1 MRKKA
6 IIEYFLPVFGYV
18 AVIILFAITVTVFAN
33 GVPAFKKYSLI
44 KFLTGIIWRPT
55 ASPPVFGSVPLL
67 VSTLIVSGIAMVV
80 SIPLAIATA
89 IYISKLAGETTKDIL
104 KPLTELLASV
114 PSVVYGFFGIV
125 FIAPVVQRM
134 FHLPIGQ
141 TGFTA
146 GIILAFMA
154 FPTIASISEDAITAV
169 SADIESASFALGASK
184 LETLL
189 HVVLPAAMPGI
200 ITAISLGF
208 GRAIGE
214 TMTVLM
220 VAGGALGMP
229 HSVFS
234 PMRPITATIAAEM
247 GETPVGSLHY
257 HMLFALAIELF
268 ILVILFNFIAEYYHE
283 RFSKEVTGNG

>member
-1 MRKKA
+1 MKKRA
-6 IIEYFLPVFGYV
+6 IIEYFLPIFGYI
-18 AVIILFAITVTVFAN
+18 AVIALFAI
-33 GVPAFKKYSLI
+33 AFTIFGEGISTFKEFSLWQ
-44 KFLTGIIWRPT
+44 FLTGLVWRPA
-55 ASPPVFGSVPLL
+55 ASHIKLGSVPLL
-67 VSTLIVSGIAMVV
+67 FSTLIVSSIAMFIAV
-80 SIPLAIATA
+80 PLGIATA
-89 IYISKLAGETTKDIL
+89 VYIAKLAGNNVKDIL
-104 KPLTELLASV
+104 KPLIELLASI

-125 FIAPVVQRM
+125 FMAPLVQKL

-154 FPTIASISEDAITAV
+154 LPTIASIAEDAITAV
-169 SADIESASFALGASK
+169 PSDIEAASFGLGASK
-184 LETLL
+184 FETLT
-189 HVVLPAAMPGI
+189 HIVIPAAMPGI

-229 HSVFS
+229 HSIFS

-257 HMLFALAIELF
+257 HALFALAAELF
-268 ILVILFNFIAEYYHE
+268 VLVMVFNLIAEYYHKK
-283 RFSKEVTGNG
+283 FSMLRG

>member
-6 IIEYFLPVFGYV
+6 IIEYLLPIFGYI
-18 AVIILFAITVTVFAN
+18 AVIILVSITIIIFTE
-33 GVPAFKKYSLI
+33 GIPTFKSYSFW
-44 KFLTGIIWRPT
+44 KFLTGTVWRPT
-55 ASPPVFGSVPLL
+55 SSPPIFGSVPLL
-67 VSTLIVSGIAMVV
+67 LSTLIVSGIAMLISV
-80 SIPLAIATA
+80 PLALATA
-89 IYISKLAGETTKDIL
+89 LYISKLTDETVKNIF
-104 KPLTELLASV
+104 KPLTELLASI

-125 FIAPVVQRM
+125 FIAPIVQRI

-169 SADIESASFALGASK
+169 PADLETASFALGASK
-184 LETLL
+184 LETLF
-189 HVVLPAAMPGI
+189 HVVIPASMPGI
-200 ITAISLGF
+200 ITAVSLGF

-247 GETPVGSLHY
+247 GETPIYSLHY
-257 HMLFALAIELF
+257 HALFALAAELF
-268 ILVILFNFIAEYYHE
+268 VFIILFNLIAEFY
-283 RFSKEVTGNG
+283 RGKFIDGSKTNG

>member
-1 MRKKA
+1 MKRKA
-6 IIEYFLPVFGYV
+6 IIEYFLPVLGYL
-18 AVIILFAITVTVFAN
+18 AVIVLLAIVVTIF
-33 GVPAFKKYSLI
+33 GESISTFREYSLWR
-44 KFLTGIIWRPT
+44 FLTGISWRPT
-55 ASPPVFGSVPLL
+55 SSPPKLGSVPLL
-67 VSTLIVSGIAMVV
+67 VSTLIVAGTAMCIAV
-80 SIPLAIATA
+80 PLALATA
-89 IYISKLAGETTKDIL
+89 IYISKLSNTFTKEIL
-104 KPLTELLASV
+104 KPVVELLASI

-125 FIAPVVQRM
+125 FMAPLVQRI

-154 FPTIASISEDAITAV
+154 LPTITSISEDAITAV
-169 SADIESASFALGASK
+169 SKDVEEASLGLGASRA
-184 LETLL
+184 ETLI
-189 HVVLPAAMPGI
+189 HIVIPASMPGI
-200 ITAISLGF
+200 ITAVSLGF

-229 HSVFS
+229 HSIFS

-257 HMLFALAIELF
+257 HALFALAVELF
-268 ILVILFNFIAEYYHE
+268 LIVVVFNIVAEYYHGK
-283 RFSKEVTGNG
+283 FSRMGKA

>member
-1 MRKKA
+1 MKRKA
-6 IIEYFLPVFGYV
+6 FIEYLLPLFGYF
-18 AVIILFAITVTVFAN
+18 AVIALLAIVFSIF
-33 GVPAFKKYSLI
+33 GEG
-44 KFLTGIIWRPT
+44 FLTFKHYSFVKFITGTVWRPT
-55 ASPPVFGSVPLL
+55 SSPLRLGSVPLL
-67 VSTLIVSGIAMVV
+67 VSTFIVSAIAMVISV
-80 SIPLAIATA
+80 PLGVATA
-89 IYISKLAGETTKDIL
+89 LYISKLSNDTTKDIL
-104 KPLTELLASV
+104 KPLVELLASI

-125 FIAPVVQRM
+125 IVAPFVQKI

-146 GIILAFMA
+146 GVILAFMA
-154 FPTIASISEDAITAV
+154 LPTIASISEDAITAV
-169 SADIESASFALGASK
+169 SSDIEMASFGLGASK
-184 LETLL
+184 LETLI
-189 HVVLPAAMPGI
+189 HIVIPAALPGI
-200 ITAISLGF
+200 ITAVSLGF

-257 HMLFALAIELF
+257 HALFALAAELF
-268 ILVILFNFIAEYYHE
+268 ILVAIFNIVAEYYHRKFS
-283 RFSKEVTGNG
+283 RFKE

>member
-1 MRKKA
+1 MMKKKA
-6 IIEYFLPVFGYV
+6 IIEYFLPILGYI
-18 AVIILFAITVTVFAN
+18 AVIVLFAIIVTIFGE
-33 GVPAFKKYSLI
+33 GVTTFKEYSLW
-44 KFLTGIIWRPT
+44 KFLTGISWRPT
-55 ASPPVFGSVPLL
+55 ASPPKFGSVPLL
-67 VSTLIVSGIAMVV
+67 VSTLIVAGTAMLVAV
-80 SIPLAIATA
+80 PLALAAA
-89 IYISKLAGETTKDIL
+89 IYIAKLSNAFTKEVL
-104 KPLTELLASV
+104 KPIVELLASI

-125 FIAPVVQRM
+125 FMAPLVQKI

-154 FPTIASISEDAITAV
+154 LPTIASISEDAITAV
-169 SADIESASFALGASK
+169 SKDVEEASLGLGASRA
-184 LETLL
+184 ETLI
-189 HVVLPAAMPGI
+189 HIVIPAAMPGI
-200 ITAISLGF
+200 ITAVSLGF

-229 HSVFS
+229 HSIFS

-257 HMLFALAIELF
+257 HALFALAVELF
-268 ILVILFNFIAEYYHE
+268 LIVVVFNVIAEYYHE
-283 RFSKEVTGNG
+283 KFSHMGKA